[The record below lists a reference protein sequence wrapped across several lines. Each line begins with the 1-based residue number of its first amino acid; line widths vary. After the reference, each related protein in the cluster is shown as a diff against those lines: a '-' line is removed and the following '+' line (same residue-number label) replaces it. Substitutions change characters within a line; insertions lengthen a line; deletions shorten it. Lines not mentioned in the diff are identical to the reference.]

1 MVTSKKFHIS
11 LVLLFISGIFNFIG
25 AFSFLN
31 TINGIPHAF
40 GFLTLFEFIG
50 YVIVLIVAIRLR
62 KVNRYFFYAFILA
75 IITIILT
82 VTSPI
87 LFLFDF
93 VAAIDAINEG
103 LTFTQFFIDLLAT
116 LYIVLGLRD
125 CYNKDEDV
133 SKNMSHGFFYALLIA
148 SGVSLIM
155 MVLSSLD
162 FVTKSFAITMIANML
177 SYLTTVGTATILLIC
192 YSRAL
197 HISHKTLMAIK
208 ARESEQTTKEIN
220 LEANKDIKEE
230 VASNDGAIDMTEE
243 GKNNETE

>member
-11 LVLLFISGIFNFIG
+11 LVLLFISGLFNFIG

-31 TINGIPHAF
+31 SINGIPHAF
-40 GFLTLFEFIG
+40 GFLAFFEFFG
-50 YVIVLIVAIRLR
+50 YVIVLIAAIRLR
-62 KVNRYFFYAFILA
+62 KANRYFFYAYILA
-75 IITIILT
+75 IITIILAFA
-82 VTSPI
+82 SPV

-103 LTFTQFFIDLLAT
+103 LTYTQFLIDLLAT

-133 SKNMSHGFFYALLIA
+133 SKNMSHGFFYSLLIA

-155 MVLSSLD
+155 MILSSLD

-177 SYLTTVGTATILLIC
+177 SYLTSVGTATILLIC

-197 HISHKTLMAIK
+197 RISHKTLKAIR
-208 ARESEQTTKEIN
+208 ARDSEETTTQN
-220 LEANKDIKEE
+220 GLEANTEIKEDITPSE
-230 VASNDGAIDMTEE
+230 DVVNITEE
-243 GKNNETE
+243 GENDEAD

>member
-40 GFLTLFEFIG
+40 GFLTFFEFIG
-50 YVIVLIVAIRLR
+50 YIIVLIVAIRLR

-82 VTSPI
+82 VASPI
-87 LFLFDF
+87 LFLLDF

-103 LTFTQFFIDLLAT
+103 LTYTQFLIDLLAT

-197 HISHKTLMAIK
+197 RISHKTLMAIK

-220 LEANKDIKEE
+220 LEANTDIKEE
-230 VASNDGAIDMTEE
+230 VASSEGAIDIKGE
-243 GKNNETE
+243 GKNNEAE